1 MSGYAL
7 VNYLLNGDKQDLIQ
21 NQLGTVATYLRVY
34 DKQTSTLVKDIDSI
48 IKSYSNDENIFVTQ
62 KETINRAR
70 NQIVSQTEALLKN
83 NEQYARLAYFLEDIH
98 PHKDEL
104 LMYMGANV
112 PKSYLVILQ
121 NSSESRPNGWFFG
134 SFAYV
139 RVLQGRIRT
148 IHMIDSYLGFRTMP
162 RVSVRPP
169 EWSDPIYGWAPF
181 GWIAANKFGF
191 TNIDGDYMIKL
202 YDKTF
207 NSPESDAHIPAEV
220 CKDICHRPID
230 GVIFVQTDGLK
241 NLMPGL
247 DRKTWERQF
256 MNASIDIIRGDDLP
270 NKKEYYLSDSQN
282 FFMSQGATAVKNFVS
297 QFSALTDKYTFW
309 IYIPTISQGLN
320 DILTKYNFT
329 TIPNN
334 HTLYSWDTNKSFNK
348 IDEFVTKSI
357 IIKDR
362 IGDIM
367 IEQTNNDQVNIQS
380 LEKGNYTMEINYKI
394 TIPRY
399 YKDYIYQLQDQ
410 YKITLTDRE
419 LGILSL
425 KPTIDM
431 EGVQRFWENKAQ
443 LYYPSR
449 VQITHI
455 SGATDPIDF
464 TTPFGAGI
472 DYTLNTQEDN
482 TTKQILIDFTLT
494 P

>member
-1 MSGYAL
+1 M
-7 VNYLLNGDKQDLIQ
+7 
-21 NQLGTVATYLRVY
+21 
-34 DKQTSTLVKDIDSI
+34 
-48 IKSYSNDENIFVTQ
+48 
-62 KETINRAR
+62 
-70 NQIVSQTEALLKN
+70 N
-83 NEQYARLAYFLEDIH
+83 N
-98 PHKDEL
+98 
-104 LMYMGANV
+104 
-112 PKSYLVILQ
+112 
-121 NSSESRPNGWFFG
+121 
-134 SFAYV
+134 
-139 RVLQGRIRT
+139 
-148 IHMIDSYLGFRTMP
+148 
-162 RVSVRPP
+162 
-169 EWSDPIYGWAPF
+169 
-181 GWIAANKFGF
+181 
-191 TNIDGDYMIKL
+191 
-202 YDKTF
+202 
-207 NSPESDAHIPAEV
+207 
-220 CKDICHRPID
+220 
-230 GVIFVQTDGLK
+230 
-241 NLMPGL
+241 
-247 DRKTWERQF
+247 
-256 MNASIDIIRGDDLP
+256 
-270 NKKEYYLSDSQN
+270 
-282 FFMSQGATAVKNFVS
+282 
-297 QFSALTDKYTFW
+297 
-309 IYIPTISQGLN
+309 
-320 DILTKYNFT
+320 ILTKYNFT